1 MTGVNLPTAG
11 GSVTELSG
19 MGLVGVFMPV
29 LLAAFLVT
37 LVATPLARAIAIET
51 GVIDR
56 PDEVRKQH
64 KRPIAYLGGT
74 AVFIGLLAGIA
85 VGYAVHAPIAFRPVP
100 FSIVLGMVAIMV
112 TGLADDVWGW
122 DPRWKVAGQLVAA
135 AALALTSVGTQA
147 AAGFIAYFFGTTEL
161 GFVVPLPFVDVP
173 INLVEWAGTAM
184 IAIFV
189 LGGCNAAN
197 LIDGLDG
204 LLSGTVAIAAGGFLL
219 ISLLAAMWLTEGDLH
234 ATEQLL
240 PSRIVEDEGIT
251 LAGARIVISM
261 ALLGAVLGFLPH
273 NWNPATIFLGDAGS
287 LLLGFTCVTLVLMLG
302 DQGQTHLVV
311 AGLIVFGLP
320 IMDTVLAIARRKIQ
334 GLPASSPDADHMHH
348 KFKRYL
354 GGVKSAVVG
363 MWCVEAILVVIGV
376 LLALLTLTHEIR
388 VMVPYIVCIVIF
400 GGTGIV
406 GIRMGLKQGRA
417 RRSASQ

>member
-251 LAGARIVISM
+251 LAGARIVMSM

-388 VMVPYIVCIVIF
+388 VMVPYLVCIVIF

-417 RRSASQ
+417 RRNASQ

>member
-74 AVFIGLLAGIA
+74 AVFVGLLAGIA
-85 VGYAVHAPIAFRPVP
+85 VGYAVHVPIAFRPVP

-204 LLSGTVAIAAGGFLL
+204 LLSGTVAIAASGFLL

-251 LAGARIVISM
+251 LAGARIVMSM